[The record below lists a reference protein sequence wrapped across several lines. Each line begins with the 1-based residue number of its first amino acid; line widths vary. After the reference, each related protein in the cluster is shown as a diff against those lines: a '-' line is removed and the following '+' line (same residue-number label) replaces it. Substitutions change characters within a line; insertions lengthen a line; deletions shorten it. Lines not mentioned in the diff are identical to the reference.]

1 MKNAVGHNQ
10 EGVAEMNNNSLYS
23 EKIRKRRKFKF
34 GAFAIGMTV
43 AVIAL
48 VVVVNAVFSSLAM
61 KFMWY
66 TDMTKEKIYGI
77 SEATHDLL
85 DGYNG
90 SNQFS
95 ISVVFCKYADQLDT
109 ELYSKMVHNLAKK
122 YKEEFDF
129 VEVEY
134 VDIINHPEAVN
145 QYLATSVS
153 TPKTTSVYVVKHD
166 LSNPNEEKKQSK
178 IYTVDSFFTK
188 DKETDTIF
196 AFDGEYK
203 LTSAILQLLGDSPTA
218 YFVEGHGEKTDNS
231 AMWNLLEDAG
241 YNVKSIDLS
250 KEEID
255 ESAKLLIINSPEF
268 DYMGAEDTINE
279 IKKISDYLNN
289 FGAMMVFMDPTA
301 NPMPELDSLL
311 KEWGIEFAKSQI
323 RDYKNSLSVNGEE
336 LVAELTTEGSGS
348 QITKFLRE
356 LDSAPK
362 AVMKSARP
370 INITFDLQTDGRY
383 AATYADREISV
394 VLQTSSAGTA
404 EATSLVDNSSPAQ
417 SGVFNLMTL
426 TVDTRYV
433 DNEAHSTYILA
444 AGSSSFVSD
453 DYIGGRRYANRDIM
467 LNVMKSFGKKTV
479 PLDISYK
486 TIDDEALTITT
497 AEANRLTVVFTVVP
511 SVIVLGIGI
520 SVYSRRRYL

>member
-1 MKNAVGHNQ
+1 MTEKGTAT
-10 EGVAEMNNNSLYS
+10 EMNNNLYS
-23 EKIRKRRKFKF
+23 EKIRKHRKFKF
-34 GAFAIGMTV
+34 GAFAVGLTV
-43 AVIAL
+43 TVIAL
-48 VVVVNAVFSSLAM
+48 VIAVNAVFSSLAA

-85 DGYNG
+85 DAYNG

-95 ISVVFCKYADQLDT
+95 ISIVFCKYADQLDT
-109 ELYSKMVHNLAKK
+109 ELYSKMVHNIARK
-122 YKEEFDF
+122 YEEEFDF

-134 VDIINHPEAVN
+134 VDILNHPDAVN
-145 QYLATSVS
+145 KYLATSVS

-166 LSNPNEEKKQSK
+166 LSNPEEDKKQSK
-178 IYTVDSFFTK
+178 IYTIESFFKK
-188 DKETDTIF
+188 DQDTDKIF

-203 LTSAILQLLGDSPTA
+203 LTSAILQLFGDSPTA
-218 YFVEGHGEKTDNS
+218 YFVEGHGEKTSGS
-231 AMWNLLEDAG
+231 AMWSLLDEAG

-255 ESAKLLIINSPEF
+255 DSAKLLIINSPDF
-268 DYMGAEDTINE
+268 DYMGASDTTNE

-301 NPMPELDSLL
+301 NEMPELDALFN
-311 KEWGIEFAKSQI
+311 EWGIEFAKSQI
-323 RDYKNSLSVNGEE
+323 RDYENSLSVNGDE
-336 LVAELTTEGSGS
+336 LVAELVSEGTGS

-362 AVMKSARP
+362 AVMKEARP
-370 INITFDLQTDGRY
+370 INITFDLQTNG
-383 AATYADREISV
+383 TYASPYGDREISV
-394 VLQTSSAGTA
+394 VLQTSSNKTA
-404 EATSLVDNSSPAQ
+404 EATSLVDNSMVADNQ
-417 SGVFNLMTL
+417 IFNLMTL

-453 DYIGGRRYANRDIM
+453 SYIGGRRYANRDIM

-497 AEANRLTVVFTVVP
+497 AAANRLTVIFTVVP
-511 SVIVLGIGI
+511 SVVVFGIGI
-520 SVYSRRRYL
+520 AVYSRRRYL